1 MKKYIPYFLLF
12 PAIIAISLIIV
23 YPIVLSLD
31 ISFQDIKI
39 AKLSSPRKEWTII
52 NYKKLF
58 YSHEF
63 WYACFTTIKLI
74 LIVTS
79 VCFILGLTT
88 ALLVNRKFY
97 GRKLARLLVALPWAV
112 PEIIASTIWMW
123 LFDSTSGLL
132 NWILIKIDFLD
143 KPLNWF
149 SNPTAAFST
158 VCAVMVWK
166 GYPFISIMLL
176 AGLQSVPKD
185 LYEASKV
192 DGAKK
197 YQQFIFITIPSIS
210 PIIGVSLILL
220 VLWVFRDF
228 TIITLLTEGGP
239 IGSTRTLAILTYET
253 AFSYYKMGYGA
264 AIGIVT
270 LLFCLIVSIFM
281 IKKTNTQIF

>member
-52 NYKKLF
+52 SYKKLL

-97 GRKLARLLVALPWAV
+97 
-112 PEIIASTIWMW
+112 S
-123 LFDSTSGLL
+123 
-132 NWILIKIDFLD
+132 
-143 KPLNWF
+143 
-149 SNPTAAFST
+149 
-158 VCAVMVWK
+158 
-166 GYPFISIMLL
+166 
-176 AGLQSVPKD
+176 Q
-185 LYEASKV
+185 
-192 DGAKK
+192 
-197 YQQFIFITIPSIS
+197 
-210 PIIGVSLILL
+210 
-220 VLWVFRDF
+220 
-228 TIITLLTEGGP
+228 
-239 IGSTRTLAILTYET
+239 
-253 AFSYYKMGYGA
+253 
-264 AIGIVT
+264 
-270 LLFCLIVSIFM
+270 
-281 IKKTNTQIF
+281 